1 MRPEDSTQLQQ
12 QRPHSGASLVQE
24 AGREAATATE
34 LREMASAGEMF
45 SAGEMASAE
54 NISPAEAICRSSIA
68 VAEAAR
74 WRACRLQC
82 LHSKARRSAPEGSRG
97 MSHENRQERCVR
109 RTFSSSVSAPARAGS
124 YHGSYSRTAGSGRR
138 LLLRSLYI
146 LWAWPASSPV
156 VQKALAGAGSAYPL
170 YSVGSPYSLY
180 KCRSRS
186 RTCDVK
192 L

>member
-45 SAGEMASAE
+45 SAGEMASAV
-54 NISPAEAICRSSIA
+54 SC
-68 VAEAAR
+68 VALALRLPLSEAAR

-124 YHGSYSRTAGSGRR
+124 YHGSYSRTAGRR